1 MPAPHRLDVRGTRCP
16 VPALRTAQAMGRLT
30 PGERLEVVGDDPAMV
45 IDLPAW
51 CDEHGERLVELVRD
65 GGEVRVVV
73 EKASGA

>member
-1 MPAPHRLDVRGTRCP
+1 MPALHRLDVRGTRCP
-16 VPALRTAQAMGRLT
+16 VPALRTARAMGRLA

-65 GGEVRVVV
+65 GSLVRAII
-73 EKASGA
+73 ERT